1 MKLKFLTV
9 AVALVAM
16 TSCGS
21 KSDDSSADAKG
32 DKTENTESSD
42 YASSYEGSD
51 YSSSDSYDSDEDFDD
66 DDDSSVSSSDVD
78 DMLKEYEK
86 FVDDYVSLIKKVA
99 KGDMS
104 AMTKMNNYMESAE
117 SLGRKLENCSGKM
130 NASQLKRY
138 TKITSKFSEAAA
150 ELAGGAINAT
160 EMMEN
165 AMGSAADM
173 LDALDGFDF

>member
-32 DKTENTESSD
+32 DKTENTESS
-42 YASSYEGSD
+42 YADYEGSND
-51 YSSSDSYDSDEDFDD
+51 SSSDSYDSNDSDFED
-66 DDDSSVSSSDVD
+66 DDDSSASSSDVD
-78 DMLKEYEK
+78 DMLKEYEN
-86 FVDDYVSLIKKVA
+86 FVDNYVSLIKKAA

-104 AMTKMNNYMESAE
+104 VMTKMSDYMESAE
-117 SLGRKLENCSGKM
+117 SLSRKLENCSGKM
-130 NASQLKRY
+130 SASQMKRY

>member
-42 YASSYEGSD
+42 YANSYEGSD
-51 YSSSDSYDSDEDFDD
+51 DSSSDSYDSDDSDFED
-66 DDDSSVSSSDVD
+66 DDDSSASSSDVD
-78 DMLKEYEK
+78 DMLKEYEN
-86 FVDDYVSLIKKVA
+86 FVDNYVSLIKKAA

-104 AMTKMNNYMESAE
+104 VMTKMSDYMESAE
-117 SLGRKLENCSGKM
+117 SLSRKLENCSGKM
-130 NASQLKRY
+130 SASQLKRY
-138 TKITSKFSEAAA
+138 TKITSKLTEAAT
-150 ELAGGAINAT
+150 EMAGGAINAT

-173 LDALDGFDF
+173 LDGFDF